1 MSCGAE
7 LAKRRTEQA
16 SISGGIRAAINRRLS
31 RPGVYDSPEAS
42 KSSEL
47 QLADCQRAG
56 IFTDLIFLS
65 NLYAFFVNLENPR
78 KDPIFVAVGNFL
90 VTTPNCPDIG
100 VPEHVLG
107 NDFCHLLYYH
117 CRIHLLPY
125 SFSCH

>member
-47 QLADCQRAG
+47 QLADCQRVRYQ
-56 IFTDLIFLS
+56 DELEEKRPKDEMEHELEK
-65 NLYAFFVNLENPR
+65 LKLENER
-78 KDPIFVAVGNFL
+78 NAVYN
-90 VTTPNCPDIG
+90 NEI
-100 VPEHVLG
+100 PEKIKSCETL
-107 NDFCHLLYYH
+107 
-117 CRIHLLPY
+117 IIY
-125 SFSCH
+125 SDLM